1 MQGTGVPGHSV
12 LIILDYKTH
21 KYNRYCRGRD
31 VAIYATKPMAEGKQS
46 ITITTT
52 DQHNQTKA
60 LTHTFEI
67 LKAEP
72 GVG

>member
-1 MQGTGVPGHSV
+1 
-12 LIILDYKTH
+12 
-21 KYNRYCRGRD
+21 
-31 VAIYATKPMAEGKQS
+31 MAEGKQS

-67 LKAEP
+67 LKSGTQVLGDATPSATLVPTPTIDSTPTPVTTLSGEP
-72 GVG
+72 YANKR